1 LIASLNWS
9 RPVPEA
15 AGRLALI
22 VEDNPDNMLLMKA
35 VLRRA
40 GYRTEGART
49 AAEAEARLQV
59 SLPDV
64 ILMDIQLPGEDGL
77 TLTRR
82 LRADARTAAVPVI
95 ALTAHAMADD
105 QVRAQEAGCDGYIT
119 KPIDTG
125 NFAGQLAAIL
135 DGLRPKAGAP

>member
-1 LIASLNWS
+1 M
-9 RPVPEA
+9 PDP

-22 VEDNPDNMLLMKA
+22 VEDNPDNMLLMKD

-40 GYRTEGART
+40 GYRTEEART
-49 AAEAEARLQV
+49 AREVEERLQA

-82 LRADARTAAVPVI
+82 LRADARTAEVPIV
-95 ALTAHAMADD
+95 ALTAYAMADD
-105 QVRAQEAGCDGYIT
+105 QVRAQDAGCDGYIT
-119 KPIDTG
+119 KPIDTR

-135 DGLRPKAGAP
+135 GRLHSKAGAP

>member
-1 LIASLNWS
+1 
-9 RPVPEA
+9 
-15 AGRLALI
+15 
-22 VEDNPDNMLLMKA
+22 MKA

-40 GYRTEGART
+40 GYRTEEART
-49 AAEAEARLQV
+49 AREVEERLQA

-82 LRADARTAAVPVI
+82 LRADARTAEVPIV
-95 ALTAHAMADD
+95 ALTAYAMADD
-105 QVRAQEAGCDGYIT
+105 QVRAQDAGCDGYIT
-119 KPIDTG
+119 KPIDTR

-135 DGLRPKAGAP
+135 GRLHSKAGAP

>member
-1 LIASLNWS
+1 M
-9 RPVPEA
+9 PDP

-40 GYRTEGART
+40 GYRTEEART
-49 AAEAEARLQV
+49 AREVEERLQA

-82 LRADARTAAVPVI
+82 LRADARTAEVPIV
-95 ALTAHAMADD
+95 ALTAYAMADD
-105 QVRAQEAGCDGYIT
+105 QVRAQDAGCDGYIT
-119 KPIDTG
+119 KPIDTR

-135 DGLRPKAGAP
+135 GRLHSKAGAP

>member
-1 LIASLNWS
+1 
-9 RPVPEA
+9 VPDP

-40 GYRTEGART
+40 GYRTEEART
-49 AAEAEARLQV
+49 AREVEERLQA

-82 LRADARTAAVPVI
+82 LRADARTAEVPIV
-95 ALTAHAMADD
+95 ALTAYAMADD
-105 QVRAQEAGCDGYIT
+105 QVRAQDAGCDGYIT
-119 KPIDTG
+119 KPIDTR

-135 DGLRPKAGAP
+135 GRLHSKAGAP